1 MTQSE
6 KSQTWGRMARSD
18 NQAGQ
23 PTLGGVM
30 RALRAHNG
38 WTLKEMSDRSGI
50 PVSTLSKVEHDRLT
64 LTYDKLQQLSQRLG
78 IRTSADESLMSSLMN
93 LHGPEA
99 GADGADAPVIRDLR
113 KTSAAVPKRRA
124 AAGGL

>member
-1 MTQSE
+1 MEEFGDLVRHSGEEYIYVIDGRIEVHTEFYDPVVLEEGESIYLD
-6 KSQTWGRMARSD
+6 SQMGHAYVVADGCEEATV
-18 NQAGQ
+18 
-23 PTLGGVM
+23 LGVC
-30 RALRAHNG
+30 
-38 WTLKEMSDRSGI
+38 S
-50 PVSTLSKVEHDRLT
+50 
-64 LTYDKLQQLSQRLG
+64 
-78 IRTSADESLMSSLMN
+78 SADESLMSSLMN